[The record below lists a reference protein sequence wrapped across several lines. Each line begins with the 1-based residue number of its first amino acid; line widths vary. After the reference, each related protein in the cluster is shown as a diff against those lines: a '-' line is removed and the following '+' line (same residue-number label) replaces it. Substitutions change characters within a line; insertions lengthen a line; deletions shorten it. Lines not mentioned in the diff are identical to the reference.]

1 MKIDFELSL
10 KVSKSSIDLSFN
22 VNNLFQRYGL
32 LTEFLNF
39 HINKLCLRLM
49 LIVLENLVEYKW
61 LGS

>member
-10 KVSKSSIDLSFN
+10 KVTKSSIDLSFN

-39 HINKLCLRLM
+39 HIIKLCFRLM
-49 LIVLENLVEYKW
+49 LIVLENL
-61 LGS
+61 GRI